1 MIKAFD
7 VSKHK
12 KVENNA
18 FFNVFWVTFV
28 CLPLNLGLGVIVHVM
43 KNQFVVTD
51 DDAKGKFVT
60 SRSAESEE
68 EEPEELLGH
77 AVQSENVFE
86 VAGHSD
92 DMDAVEEEE
101 EDENDED
108 EDVDELLEYLFEE

>member
-1 MIKAFD
+1 MFAT
-7 VSKHK
+7 
-12 KVENNA
+12 
-18 FFNVFWVTFV
+18 TF
-28 CLPLNLGLGVIVHVM
+28 GFGVIVHVM
-43 KNQFVVTD
+43 KHQFVVTD

-92 DMDAVEEEE
+92 DMDAVEE
-101 EDENDED
+101 DENDED